1 MSRILICDDH
11 ALVRGV
17 LRGAVESAGHTVVGE
32 AGDGETA
39 LAMAAKLRP
48 HVVLMDLSMP
58 GIDGLS
64 ATRRMRRSAPDA
76 AVLVVTMHAEPE
88 MLATLRDAGAMGY
101 LLKDAGHDQIIEAVD
116 AVAHGR
122 EAFDPNLSA
131 ATAEQPTAD
140 EPDHDLTDREIQI
153 LQLLADGASP
163 KEVADLLVV
172 SPKTVGN
179 HLTNIYAK
187 LDVHSR
193 SEAVLEGLR
202 RRLVEPPSS

>member
-1 MSRILICDDH
+1 MSRILIADDH
-11 ALVRGV
+11 ALVRSV

-39 LAMAAKLRP
+39 LTMAASLRP
-48 HVVLMDLSMP
+48 HIVLMDLSMP

-64 ATRRMRRSAPDA
+64 ATRRMRRTAPDA
-76 AVLVVTMHAEPE
+76 AVLVITMHAEPE
-88 MLATLRDAGAMGY
+88 LLETLREAGAVGY
-101 LLKDAGHDQIIEAVD
+101 VLKDAGRDQIIEAVA
-116 AVAHGR
+116 AVAAGG
-122 EAFDPNLSA
+122 EAFDPALLSEVA
-131 ATAEQPTAD
+131 VGQPQP
-140 EPDHDLTDREIQI
+140 EHDLTDREIQI

-163 KEVADLLVV
+163 KDAADVLVV

-187 LDVHSR
+187 LEVHSR

-202 RRLVEPPSS
+202 RRLVQPPGS

>member
-17 LRGAVESAGHTVVGE
+17 LRGAVQSAGHTVVGE

-39 LAMAAKLRP
+39 LALAAALRP

-76 AVLVVTMHAEPE
+76 AVLVITMHAEPE

-101 LLKDAGHDQIIEAVD
+101 LLKDAGHDQILEAVN
-116 AVAHGR
+116 AVARGE
-122 EAFDPNLSA
+122 EAFDPDLSA
-131 ATAEQPTAD
+131 GTEAPGTAAT
-140 EPDHDLTDREIQI
+140 PDHDLTDREVQV
-153 LQLLADGASP
+153 LELVADGASP
-163 KEVADLLVV
+163 REVAELLIV

-193 SEAVLEGLR
+193 SQAVIEGLR
-202 RRLVEPPSS
+202 RGLVQPPRD

>member
-39 LAMAAKLRP
+39 LALAAALRP

-76 AVLVVTMHAEPE
+76 AVLVITMHAEPE

-101 LLKDAGHDQIIEAVD
+101 LLKDAGGV
-116 AVAHGR
+116 
-122 EAFDPNLSA
+122 
-131 ATAEQPTAD
+131 
-140 EPDHDLTDREIQI
+140 
-153 LQLLADGASP
+153 
-163 KEVADLLVV
+163 
-172 SPKTVGN
+172 
-179 HLTNIYAK
+179 
-187 LDVHSR
+187 
-193 SEAVLEGLR
+193 
-202 RRLVEPPSS
+202 